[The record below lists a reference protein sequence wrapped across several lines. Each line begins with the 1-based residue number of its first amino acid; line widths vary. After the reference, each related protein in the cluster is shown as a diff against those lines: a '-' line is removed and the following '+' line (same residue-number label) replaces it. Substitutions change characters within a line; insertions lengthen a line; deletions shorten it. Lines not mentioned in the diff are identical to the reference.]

1 MARNYNLITP
11 IIWKSLYF
19 GINDFRW
26 CECNKSC
33 NTITRDHNC
42 TQTPQGPKCY
52 CPPGFSLA
60 KNGKDCEDLDECQ
73 VKDYFFTFCSDLM
86 SNTNKILDI

>member
-1 MARNYNLITP
+1 MIL
-11 IIWKSLYF
+11 
-19 GINDFRW
+19 GG
-26 CECNKSC
+26 ECNKSC
-33 NTITRDHNC
+33 NTITCDHNC